1 MNRQFIPYFK
11 NNATINSKDGIFTLK
26 KPTSQISSFA
36 FIQELTVLQPF
47 TENLV
52 TVQMHETNTSD
63 ICFVN
68 KYESLFKKA
77 GVTIMPGIHEGNKN
91 KDCSNQRQLKF
102 ILTNLSPKYTI
113 VATISSVNHSQKCT
127 VLKNEPLTPNF
138 QETRNRLIQENQNI
152 AVQSTLSD
160 NDTLNSMKIPVRKD
174 FSITNLTDSQTHKV
188 NKLLKKDNKLFENKE
203 KRKLAS
209 NILYSMKSTQEPRN
223 QYTTHQIE

>member
-1 MNRQFIPYFK
+1 MN
-11 NNATINSKDGIFTLK
+11 
-26 KPTSQISSFA
+26 
-36 FIQELTVLQPF
+36 
-47 TENLV
+47 
-52 TVQMHETNTSD
+52 
-63 ICFVN
+63 
-68 KYESLFKKA
+68 
-77 GVTIMPGIHEGNKN
+77 
-91 KDCSNQRQLKF
+91 
-102 ILTNLSPKYTI
+102 
-113 VATISSVNHSQKCT
+113 
-127 VLKNEPLTPNF
+127 NEPLTPNF